1 MSNLLL
7 IETVTNFQKAWPEWN
22 FSEKTYKDNPDDGK
36 SWDYCFTLGSN
47 IKVWGRNKEQDNY
60 RPQMMA
66 QIFTIYDMTFKSGS
80 SNIKVKGPKPSEMAA
95 TMEEKLIL
103 EYSEEDLN
111 WYKSMFPKGVKTIV
125 IDGKPNF

>member
-7 IETVTNFQKAWPEWN
+7 IKTVTNFQKSWPEWN
-22 FSEKTYKDNPDDGK
+22 FSEKTYEDYPDDGK
-36 SWDYCFTLGSN
+36 AWDYCFTLGRN
-47 IKVWGRNKEQDNY
+47 IKVWGRKRKQDNY

-66 QIFTIYDMTFKSGS
+66 QIFTVYDMTFESGS
-80 SNIKVKGPKPSEMAA
+80 SNIKVKGPKPSEIAA
-95 TMEEKLIL
+95 TMEEKLTL

-111 WYKSMFPKGVKTIV
+111 YYKSMFPKGVKIIV